1 MVRKQAEKQRA
12 RNLLL
17 SKLKKT
23 TTTYFKDEGHVVS
36 EFITNIVGQRLAGQL
51 RVKRFLFKSKKV
63 LTRPGPSGSYPRSGT
78 LPVDLIRVAERPR
91 RLKLLPKDA
100 ILMFCKKQ
108 TDHNTVRLSL
118 KCMRCTMC
126 ALFC

>member
-36 EFITNIVGQRLAGQL
+36 EFITNIVWGNG
-51 RVKRFLFKSKKV
+51 
-63 LTRPGPSGSYPRSGT
+63 
-78 LPVDLIRVAERPR
+78 
-91 RLKLLPKDA
+91 
-100 ILMFCKKQ
+100 
-108 TDHNTVRLSL
+108 
-118 KCMRCTMC
+118 
-126 ALFC
+126 

>member
-36 EFITNIVGQRLAGQL
+36 EFITNIVWGNGYST
-51 RVKRFLFKSKKV
+51 RFLFKSSRLREK
-63 LTRPGPSGSYPRSGT
+63 RF
-78 LPVDLIRVAERPR
+78 LPDQG
-91 RLKLLPKDA
+91 LLDRIHVVVPF
-100 ILMFCKKQ
+100 L
-108 TDHNTVRLSL
+108 
-118 KCMRCTMC
+118 
-126 ALFC
+126 

>member
-1 MVRKQAEKQRA
+1 MVRKQAEKERA
-12 RNLLL
+12 RYL
-17 SKLKKT
+17 SLSELKKT
-23 TTTYFKDEGHVVS
+23 TITYFKDEGHVVS
-36 EFITNIVGQRLAGQL
+36 EFITNIMWGNGYST
-51 RVKRFLFKSKKV
+51 RFLFKSSKATRKKV

-108 TDHNTVRLSL
+108 TDHNTMRLS
-118 KCMRCTMC
+118 
-126 ALFC
+126 